1 MTVLRKPPSGILPSP
16 LSLLPP
22 PSSASPSPPLKLDY
36 FRAYNALVQHP
47 SLPQESPGASE
58 ASLTSG
64 RVVRTRVEVGKST
77 WVSLLGHKQLSGR
90 IETHTRI

>member
-16 LSLLPP
+16 LSLLGFPP
-22 PSSASPSPPLKLDY
+22 PPLKLDY

-58 ASLTSG
+58 ALLTSG
-64 RVVRTRVEVGKST
+64 RVVRTRVEVGEST
-77 WVSLLGHKQLSGR
+77 WVSLQGHKQLSGR